1 MAQLLGIAA
10 STLRYYDQ
18 EGLLPFVERSQGGI
32 RMFTEDDLEP
42 LMLIGC
48 LKKSGLSIKEIRAFI
63 HLVQLG
69 DASLEERLEL
79 LRRRREAVR
88 QQIADLQETLS
99 LLEYKCWY
107 YETACQ
113 AGTEDVV
120 RSLLCSEVPPQWR
133 TLLEKLHP
141 DSESGKTYS
150 PFHFNA
156 R

>member
-32 RMFTEDDLEP
+32 RMFTEKDYGP
-42 LMLIGC
+42 LRVIGC
-48 LKKSGLSIKEIRAFI
+48 LKKSGLSIKEIKQFI
-63 HLVQLG
+63 RLIQEG
-69 DASLEERLEL
+69 DSTLEQRLEIF
-79 LRRRREAVR
+79 RRRRAAVEK
-88 QQIADLQETLS
+88 QLSELQEMLS

-120 RSLLCSEVPPQWR
+120 RSLLCSQVPDECR
-133 TLLEKLHP
+133 AAMEKLNLKF
-141 DSESGKTYS
+141 E
-150 PFHFNA
+150 
-156 R
+156 

>member
-32 RMFTEDDLEP
+32 RMFTEKDYGP
-42 LMLIGC
+42 LKVIGC
-48 LKKSGLSIKEIRAFI
+48 LKKSGLSIKEIKQFI
-63 HLVQLG
+63 SLAQEG
-69 DASLEERLEL
+69 DSTLAQRLEIFRCRRAAVEKQL
-79 LRRRREAVR
+79 SELREM
-88 QQIADLQETLS
+88 LS

-120 RSLLCSEVPPQWR
+120 RSLLCSQVPDECR
-133 TLLEKLHP
+133 AALEKLNLKL
-141 DSESGKTYS
+141 E
-150 PFHFNA
+150 
-156 R
+156 